1 MKADALVAQI
11 EQELGQIREAIAQVE
26 MLLELIRQT
35 ENQNIRIGLVSG
47 LALHLHSF
55 YTGAERI
62 FYDIARD
69 IDGEV
74 PTGSD
79 WHRQLLEQ
87 MAVEIQQARPPV
99 LTEQTRLELDEFRR
113 FRHVVRSN
121 YAYKLDPERILALA
135 QKLPA
140 LFEHLLQDCLRF
152 CVGLQ
157 QQSYPPDLNL
167 NINEPPSR

>member
-1 MKADALVAQI
+1 MKAEVLVSQI
-11 EQELGQIREAIAQVE
+11 EQELAQMRELITQVE
-26 MLLELIRQT
+26 MLLELIRQA
-35 ENQNIRIGLVSG
+35 ENQNIRSGLVSG

-69 IDGEV
+69 IDSEV

-87 MAVEIQQARPPV
+87 MAVEIPEARPPV
-99 LTEQTRLELDEFRR
+99 LAEQTRLELDEFRR

-121 YAYKLDPERILALA
+121 YR
-135 QKLPA
+135 
-140 LFEHLLQDCLRF
+140 
-152 CVGLQ
+152 
-157 QQSYPPDLNL
+157 
-167 NINEPPSR
+167 

>member
-1 MKADALVAQI
+1 M
-11 EQELGQIREAIAQVE
+11 QELVTQVE
-26 MLLELIRQT
+26 MLLELIKQA
-35 ENQNIRIGLVSG
+35 ENQNIRSGLVSG

-62 FYDIARD
+62 FYDIARGFD
-69 IDGEV
+69 DEV

-87 MAVEIQQARPPV
+87 MTVEIPQARPPV
-99 LTEQTRLELDEFRR
+99 LFEQTRLELDEFRR

-121 YAYKLDPERILALA
+121 YAYKLDPQRIVALA

-140 LFEHLLQDCLRF
+140 LFQHLTQDSLGF
-152 CVGLQ
+152 CVGLTQ
-157 QQSYPPDLNL
+157 RSYLPNRD
-167 NINEPPSR
+167 IVEPPTPSNSGPEG

>member
-1 MKADALVAQI
+1 MKPEALICQI
-11 EQELGQIREAIAQVE
+11 EQELTQIRDVITQVE
-26 MLLELIRQT
+26 ILLELIGQT
-35 ENQNIRIGLVSG
+35 ENQNIRTGLVSG

-74 PTGSD
+74 PTASD

-87 MAVEIQQARPPV
+87 MAVEIQKARPPV
-99 LTEQTRLELDEFRR
+99 LAEQTRVELDEFRR

-140 LFEHLLQDCLRF
+140 LFEHLMQDCLRL
-152 CVGLQ
+152 CVDLRS
-157 QQSYPPDLNL
+157 QSYSPDLE
-167 NINEPPSR
+167 IDEPPSR